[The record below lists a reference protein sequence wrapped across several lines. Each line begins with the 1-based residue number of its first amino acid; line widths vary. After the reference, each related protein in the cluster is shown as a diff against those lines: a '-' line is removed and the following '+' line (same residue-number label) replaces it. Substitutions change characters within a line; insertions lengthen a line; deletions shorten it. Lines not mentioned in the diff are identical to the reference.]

1 MLGDVSR
8 SYAVGVPRLWS
19 ETIEEHRRAVRD
31 ATLDATAT
39 LVAEH
44 GLASVT
50 MSQIAE
56 ATGIGRATLYRH
68 FPDVEAVLSAWH
80 ERRIALHLTHL
91 EEVGNQPGSVGQR
104 LAAVLGTYA
113 QLSSHSHG
121 ADLGAVLHRGD
132 HIGRARHQLRD
143 YLRDLIAGGAATGE
157 LRDDIPAE
165 ELAIFCLHALGGASE
180 MPSQGAVGRLVAVT
194 VDGLRSPD

>member
-1 MLGDVSR
+1 
-8 SYAVGVPRLWS
+8 VPRLWS

-68 FPDVEAVLSAWH
+68 FRDIEAILGAWH
-80 ERRIALHLTHL
+80 ERQIALHLARL
-91 EEVGNQPGSVGQR
+91 AEVGHQPGGVGQR
-104 LAAVLGTYA
+104 LAAVLETYA
-113 QLSSHSHG
+113 QLSAHAHDG
-121 ADLGAVLHRGD
+121 DLGAVLHQ
-132 HIGRARHQLRD
+132 GRHVAQARHRLRD
-143 YLRDLIAGGAATGE
+143 FLRDLIADGVATGE

-165 ELAIFCLHALGGASE
+165 ELATFCLHALGGARE
-180 MPSQGAVGRLVAVT
+180 MPSQDGVRRLVAVT
-194 VDGLRSPD
+194 VNGLRPPPDRRRPARPT